1 MCEEKEAQSVGLA
14 RSHRI
19 WGFGPVALLA
29 SNGVARKRGMLILP
43 VLEEDSG
50 EGQQEEAQQ
59 EEAQGSYGCLHGPS
73 MLFGVRPT
81 LVSMGPSLLTGCVT
95 LVKLLYLFELQF
107 PNLQVRITASV
118 S

>member
-1 MCEEKEAQSVGLA
+1 MCEEKEAQSDGLA

-19 WGFGPVALLA
+19 WGSGPVALLA
-29 SNGVARKRGMLILP
+29 SNGVTRKRGMLILP

-50 EGQQEEAQQ
+50 EGQQEEAQ
-59 EEAQGSYGCLHGPS
+59 GSYGCLHGPS
-73 MLFGVRPT
+73 MRFGVRPT
-81 LVSMGPSLLTGCVT
+81 LVSMGPSLLIGCVT